1 MDGSPARMLLRVGTR
16 GSKLSLVQTDMVI
29 ERLHRAR
36 PFLEF
41 EKQVISTKG
50 DEDRL
55 TPLYHLGEKGIFEKE
70 IDQAVLEG
78 RVDFG
83 VHSLKDLPV
92 LDPGR
97 GLVLAGLPERGPP
110 ADVLVSG
117 GGKRLMELKPGSR
130 VGTSSLL
137 RASQLK
143 RVRPDLRPE
152 PIRGNVETRI
162 RKVESGEFDAVILA
176 EAGVARLGMT
186 DRIAECLSVED
197 FIPAPGQGTIAAVA
211 REDNTTVVDALRTI
225 DDPKTRAEAEAER
238 EVVRVLEGGCK
249 VPIGALAAVRCDL
262 VELTAYILSV
272 DGEERLQSRKTGHV
286 KDAVQVGRLA
296 GNELLAQGAKKLE
309 LGWRKIYA

>member
-1 MDGSPARMLLRVGTR
+1 MLLRVGTR

-29 ERLHRAR
+29 EELRHAR

-41 EKQVISTKG
+41 EKQVITTKG

-70 IDQAVLEG
+70 INQAVLEG
-78 RVDFG
+78 RVDFA
-83 VHSLKDLPV
+83 VHSLKDLPGF
-92 LDPGR
+92 DPGKE
-97 GLVLAGLPERGPP
+97 LVLAGLLERGPS
-110 ADVLVSG
+110 ADVLVSRG
-117 GGKRLMELKPGSR
+117 RKPLEKLKPGST

-143 RVRPDLRPE
+143 RVRADLRPE

-162 RKVESGEFDAVILA
+162 RKVESGEFDATILA

-186 DRIAECLSVED
+186 DWIAERLSIED
-197 FIPAPGQGTIAAVA
+197 FIPAPGQGTIATVA
-211 REDNTTVVDALRTI
+211 REDNSTVVESLRTI
-225 DDPKTRAEAEAER
+225 DDPRTRAEAEAER
-238 EVVRVLEGGCK
+238 ELVRVLEGGCK
-249 VPIGALAAVRCDL
+249 VPIGALATVRGDM

-272 DGEERLQSRKTGHV
+272 DGKERLQTRKTGQL
-286 KDAVQVGRLA
+286 KDAVPVGREA
-296 GNELLAQGAKKLE
+296 GNDLLAQGAKNLE